1 MMHPRRW
8 KPLAFDRGM
17 RIAQEQRRIMTD
29 KHSTL
34 RNNAD
39 ATINA
44 ARLEYE
50 KPKMLFNRCI
60 RTSRAR
66 FGCGLIR
73 IFLMPTRSAAYRRR
87 RERGALWAWRHSY

>member
-1 MMHPRRW
+1 
-8 KPLAFDRGM
+8 M

-50 KPKMLFNRCI
+50 KP
-60 RTSRAR
+60 
-66 FGCGLIR
+66 
-73 IFLMPTRSAAYRRR
+73 
-87 RERGALWAWRHSY
+87 